1 MSIRWVHETHR
12 PADLRLMTLHDIW
25 VVGFKKDKEITYAEL
40 EGLLQAES
48 IRPVAISDK
57 QVAYYAVEVTGRPLG
72 DEGWQD
78 LRYMTGEEFFSRI
91 YQPFG
96 PDEFLTH
103 TPLKFVRQTFS
114 CRAEVESED

>member
-1 MSIRWVHETHR
+1 MSIRWVHSTPREE
-12 PADLRLMTLHDIW
+12 DLRLMTLYDIW
-25 VVGFKKDKEITYAEL
+25 VVGFKKDKEISYSLL
-40 EGLLQAES
+40 EGELQSEG

-72 DEGWQD
+72 EEGWQE

-96 PDEFLTH
+96 PEEFITH
-103 TPLKFVRQTFS
+103 TPLKFVRQKFS
-114 CRAEVESED
+114 CRAEVESEE